1 MSSITPLAGR
11 FSQIFTPRIYTI
23 FSTTLLSIGLFASAA
38 APDLRTFLVGR
49 VVSGCG
55 SGGLMSTS
63 IILVLE
69 MASKKRRGLCIG
81 LINCGYT
88 TGVAS
93 GAVLAGLITPTL
105 GWRVIFWTQA
115 PIVLLLG
122 PLLFFTIPKPR
133 DGDDGPFKLQELL
146 HSLARVDY
154 AGAIT
159 LVCEDSPNSKI
170 EVY

>member
-1 MSSITPLAGR
+1 
-11 FSQIFTPRIYTI
+11 
-23 FSTTLLSIGLFASAA
+23 
-38 APDLRTFLVGR
+38 
-49 VVSGCG
+49 
-55 SGGLMSTS
+55 MSTS

-81 LINCGYT
+81 MINCGYT

-115 PIVLLLG
+115 PMVLLLG
-122 PLLFFTIPKPR
+122 PLLFLTIPKPR
-133 DGDDGPFKLQELL
+133 DGNNGPFNLKELL

-159 LVCEDSPNSKI
+159 LVCGYPPATSSLE
-170 EVY
+170 

>member
-1 MSSITPLAGR
+1 MSASAPNLKYFLAGR
-11 FSQIFTPRIYTI
+11 
-23 FSTTLLSIGLFASAA
+23 
-38 APDLRTFLVGR
+38 
-49 VVSGCG
+49 VVAGCG
-55 SGGLMSTS
+55 SGGLVSTA

-81 LINCGYT
+81 LINCGFT

-105 GWRVIFWTQA
+105 GWRLMFWVQA

-122 PLLFFTIPKPR
+122 PLLFLTIPKPA
-133 DGDDGPFKLQELL
+133 DENGGHFNMKELF

-159 LVCEDSPNSKI
+159 LVSQ
-170 EVY
+170 

>member
-1 MSSITPLAGR
+1 
-11 FSQIFTPRIYTI
+11 
-23 FSTTLLSIGLFASAA
+23 
-38 APDLRTFLVGR
+38 
-49 VVSGCG
+49 
-55 SGGLMSTS
+55 MSTS

-115 PIVLLLG
+115 PVVLLLG

-159 LVCEDSPNSKI
+159 LVCGDSPKSKI
-170 EVY
+170 WEY